1 MAMSVQKKNEPV
13 LSSGNV
19 NGKNYYGELHRK
31 HVIRLVITYLLPLVA
46 LIVYFQFQHIALLSE
61 SRSLRMRAIAENQA
75 LTLDLFMRE
84 RLANLSNIIDDPK
97 FRIPPSAATMQE
109 YLEKLKRDS
118 DTFVDIGFFDTD
130 GVQAFYVGPLPD
142 LEKRNYSREP
152 WYITLKENKNRYI
165 ITDIYLGLRRQP
177 HFTIGVSR
185 VIDDQY
191 VVLRATLDPKK
202 LYEYITSLEG
212 SGDVYTLVVNR
223 DGCFQVVTP
232 EVGTVI
238 EKSSFVPP
246 QSPWLGTEKVEV
258 SGEKALYAYAWM
270 NTADWAVVVKHA
282 GNGQQNTI
290 FGFQTNIIAVSSIV
304 ILAILAVII
313 IRAKRLVQV
322 EQEKDT
328 AQSQLEHA
336 AKLAS
341 VGELSAGIAHEINN
355 PLAIIASETGLMKDL
370 MDPEFSKDATFDDLV
385 PHLKNIREA
394 TFRCRDITG
403 KLLSFVRKTNI
414 NIQPYDIN
422 ESIEEIV
429 DGFLVREMASSNI
442 QIIKKF
448 CDNAPRITTDSNQ
461 LKQVILNMI
470 NNAVDAIN
478 PPGRITI
485 STVCNDETFD
495 IAIEDTGIG
504 MTQDQMEKVFLPF
517 YTTKSVGEGTGLGLS
532 VSYGIIKNLGGNIE
546 IESVPGK
553 GSIFT
558 IKLPVS

>member
-1 MAMSVQKKNEPV
+1 MSVQKKIEPV
-13 LSSGNV
+13 VPARNFD
-19 NGKNYYGELHRK
+19 GKNRYGELHRK
-31 HVIRLVITYLLPLVA
+31 HVIRLVITYILPLVA
-46 LIVYFQFQHIALLSE
+46 LIIYFQFQYAELLSE
-61 SRSLRMRAIAENQA
+61 SRSLRMKTIAENQA

-97 FRIPPSAATMQE
+97 FRIPPSLASMQE

-118 DTFVDIGFFDTD
+118 NTFVDIGFFDPD

-152 WYITLKENKNRYI
+152 WFISLKGGKKRYI
-165 ITDIYLGLRRQP
+165 ITDIYLGLRKQP

-223 DGCFQVVTP
+223 DGYFQVVTP
-232 EVGTVI
+232 DVGKVI

-246 QSPWLGTEKVEV
+246 HSPWLGTEQVEV
-258 SGEKALYAYAWM
+258 KGEKAFYAYAWM

-282 GNGQQNTI
+282 GNGRQNTI
-290 FGFQTNIIAVSSIV
+290 FGFQANLIAVSSIA

-355 PLAIIASETGLMKDL
+355 PLAIIASEAGLMKDL
-370 MDPEFSKDATFDDLV
+370 IDPAFSKNTTFDDLI
-385 PHLKNIREA
+385 PPLENIREA

-403 KLLSFVRKTNI
+403 KLLTFVRKSDI
-414 NIQPYDIN
+414 SIQPHDIN
-422 ESIEEIV
+422 SLIDEIV
-429 DGFLVREMASSNI
+429 EGFLVREMASSNI
-442 QIIKKF
+442 QIIKIF
-448 CDNAPRITTDSNQ
+448 CDNAPKVTTDSNQ
-461 LKQVILNMI
+461 LRQVILNMI

-478 PPGRITI
+478 PPGTITI
-485 STVCNDETFD
+485 KTTCSDKTFS

-504 MTQDQMEKVFLPF
+504 MTKDQIGKVFLPF

-532 VSYGIIKNLGGNIE
+532 VSY
-546 IESVPGK
+546 
-553 GSIFT
+553 
-558 IKLPVS
+558 